1 MAKTIAKSLHTVT
14 VLANLAVYLRAADNG
29 PVDQGAAHY
38 VNRAAEILGYPLMDS
53 GAPNAAH
60 TSDPHGLLGKASA
73 IIAKDPR

>member
-1 MAKTIAKSLHTVT
+1 MQKPLAKSLHTIS
-14 VLANLAVYLRAADNG
+14 VLVNLARHLCA
-29 PVDQGAAHY
+29 VDQGPDRGAAHY
-38 VNRAAEILGYPLMDS
+38 VDRAAEILGYPLMDS